1 MIKDYRRI
9 IMEYKEVLANAKVA
23 IGSRCRICREC
34 NGIVCRGEVP
44 GMGGK
49 GSGSSFIRSFEKLN
63 DIKLNMDT
71 IYEFKEVN
79 TAVELFGKSFGFPV
93 FAAPIGGLHQQ
104 YGEALN
110 DEEYSYAIVAG
121 CKNAGTA
128 GFTGDGVKDEHYS
141 MPIKAISKVEGW
153 GIPTIKPWK
162 KEEVIAKAKKAEEV
176 GSLAVA
182 MDIDAAGLSILA
194 AAGKPVGP
202 KSVEEIKEIVMST
215 KLPFII
221 KGIMTVAGAIKAVE
235 AGAYGIVVS
244 NHGGRVFDHTP
255 ATVEVLPEIYKAVGG
270 KIKIFIDGGIRTGV
284 DVLKV
289 LALGADAVLIGRPY
303 GVAAYGGGADGVELY
318 TRKIGAELR
327 DAMIMTG
334 CSTLKDIDERVI
346 YKK

>member
-1 MIKDYRRI
+1 
-9 IMEYKEVLANAKVA
+9 MEYKEILEKAKA
-23 IGSRCRICREC
+23 IIGSRCKICREC

-49 GSGSSFIRSFEKLN
+49 GSGSSFIRNFEKLN
-63 DIKLNMDT
+63 EIKLNMDT
-71 IYEFKEVN
+71 MYEFKEVD
-79 TAVELFGKSFGFPV
+79 TSVELFGKSFSFPV
-93 FAAPIGGLHQQ
+93 FAAPIGGLYQQ

-110 DEEYSYAIVAG
+110 DEEYSNAIVAG

-128 GFTGDGVKDEHYS
+128 GFTGDGVKEENYI
-141 MPIKAISKVEGW
+141 MPIKAISKVGGW

-162 KEEVIAKAKKAEEV
+162 KEEVIAKVKKADEAGV
-176 GSLAVA
+176 LAVA
-182 MDIDAAGLSILA
+182 MDIDAAGLTVLA
-194 AAGKPVGP
+194 AMGKPVSP
-202 KSVEEIKEIVMST
+202 KSVEEIREIVMST

-221 KGIMTVAGAIKAVE
+221 KGIMTVAGAVKAVE

-244 NHGGRVFDHTP
+244 NHGGRVIDHTP

-270 KIKIFIDGGIRTGV
+270 KIKIFIDGGVRTGV
-284 DVLKV
+284 DILKM

-303 GVAAYGGGADGVELY
+303 GVAAYGGGAEGVELY

>member
-1 MIKDYRRI
+1 
-9 IMEYKEVLANAKVA
+9 MEYKEVLEKAKAA
-23 IGSRCRICREC
+23 IGERCKICREC
-34 NGIVCRGEVP
+34 NGVVCRGQIP

-49 GSGSSFIRSFEKLN
+49 GSGSSFIRNFDKLN
-63 DIKLNMDT
+63 EIKLNMDT
-71 IYEFKEVN
+71 IYEFKDVD
-79 TAVELFGKSFGFPV
+79 TSVELFGKSFSFPV

-110 DEEYSYAIVAG
+110 DEEYSYAIVSG
-121 CKNAGTA
+121 CKRAGTA
-128 GFTGDGVKDEHYS
+128 GFTGDGVKDENYDL
-141 MPIKAISKVEGW
+141 PIKAISRAGGW

-162 KEEVIAKAKKAEEV
+162 TEEVIAKVKKAEDAGV
-176 GSLAVA
+176 LAVA
-182 MDIDAAGLSILA
+182 MDIDAAGLAILA
-194 AAGKPVGP
+194 AAGKPVSP
-202 KSVEEIKEIVMST
+202 KSVSEINKIVSST

-221 KGIMTVAGAIKAVE
+221 KGIMTVAGALKAVE

-270 KIKIFIDGGIRTGV
+270 KIKIFIDGGIRSGI
-284 DVLKV
+284 DIMKV

-303 GVAAYGGGADGVELY
+303 GVAAYGGGEEGVELY
-318 TRKIGAELR
+318 TRKIGSELK

>member
-1 MIKDYRRI
+1 
-9 IMEYKEVLANAKVA
+9 MEYKEVLEKAKTL
-23 IGSRCRICREC
+23 IGAKCRICREC
-34 NGIVCRGEVP
+34 NGITCRGEIP

-49 GSGSSFIRSFEKLN
+49 GSGSSFTRNFAKLN
-63 DIKLNMDT
+63 EIKLNMDT
-71 IYEFKEVN
+71 IYEFKEVD
-79 TAVELFGKSFGFPV
+79 TSVELFGKSFSFPV

-104 YGEALN
+104 YGDALN

-128 GFTGDGVKDEHYS
+128 GFTGDGVKEENYAL
-141 MPIKAISKVEGW
+141 PLKAISSVGGW

-162 KEEVIAKAKKAEEV
+162 KDEVITKVKRAGEV
-176 GSLAVA
+176 GALAVA
-182 MDIDAAGLSILA
+182 MDIDAAGLSVLA
-194 AAGKPVGP
+194 AAGKPVSP
-202 KSVEEIKEIVMST
+202 KSAGEIKEIVSST

-221 KGIMTVAGAIKAVE
+221 KGIMTVAGAVKSVE

-270 KIKIFIDGGIRTGV
+270 KIKIFVDGGIRTGI
-284 DVLKV
+284 DVMKM

-303 GVAAYGGGADGVELY
+303 GVAAYGGGAEGVELY
-318 TRKIGAELR
+318 TRRIGAELK

-334 CSTLKDIDERVI
+334 CSTLKDIDEKVI
-346 YKK
+346 YK

>member
-1 MIKDYRRI
+1 
-9 IMEYKEVLANAKVA
+9 MEYREVLEKAKTL
-23 IGSRCRICREC
+23 IGARCRICREC
-34 NGIVCRGEVP
+34 NGVVCRGEVP

-49 GSGSSFIRSFEKLN
+49 GSGSSFTRNFAKLN

-71 IYEFKEVN
+71 IYDYKEVD
-79 TAVELFGKSFGFPV
+79 TTVELFGKSFSFPI
-93 FAAPIGGLHQQ
+93 FAAPIGGLYQQ

-110 DEEYSYAIVAG
+110 DEEYSHAIVAG

-128 GFTGDGVKDEHYS
+128 GFTGDGVKEEHYAL
-141 MPIKAISKVEGW
+141 PIKAISGVGGW

-162 KEEVIAKAKKAEEV
+162 KDEVIAKVKMAAEI
-176 GSLAVA
+176 GTLAVA
-182 MDIDAAGLSILA
+182 MDIDAAGLAVLA
-194 AAGKPVGP
+194 AAGKPVSP
-202 KSVEEIKEIVMST
+202 KSVEEIREIVSST

-221 KGIMTVAGAIKAVE
+221 KGIMTATGAIKAVE

-255 ATVEVLPEIYKAVGG
+255 ATVEVLQEIYKAVGG
-270 KIKIFIDGGIRTGV
+270 KIKIFIDGGIRTGI
-284 DVLKV
+284 DVMKV

-303 GVAAYGGGADGVELY
+303 GVAAYGGGAEGVELY
-318 TRKIGAELR
+318 TRKIGSELK

-346 YKK
+346 YKS

>member
-1 MIKDYRRI
+1 
-9 IMEYKEVLANAKVA
+9 MEYKEVLQKAKSL
-23 IGSRCRICREC
+23 IGSRCRVCREC
-34 NGIVCRGEVP
+34 NGIVCRGEIP

-49 GSGSSFIRSFEKLN
+49 GSGSSFIRNFDKL
-63 DIKLNMDT
+63 DEIKLNLDT
-71 IYEFKEVN
+71 IYEFKEVD
-79 TAVELFGKSFGFPV
+79 TTVELFGKSFSFPV
-93 FAAPIGGLHQQ
+93 FAAPIGGLIQQ
-104 YGEALN
+104 YGDALN

-128 GFTGDGVKDEHYS
+128 GFTGDGVKEENYDL
-141 MPIKAISKVEGW
+141 PLKAVSAVGGW

-162 KEEVIAKAKKAEEV
+162 TEEVIAKVKKADEV
-176 GSLAVA
+176 GALAVA

-194 AAGKPVGP
+194 AAGKPVSP
-202 KSVEEIKEIVMST
+202 KSVEEIRKIVSST

-221 KGIMTVAGAIKAVE
+221 KGIMTVAGAVKAVE

-270 KIKIFIDGGIRTGV
+270 KIKIFIDGGVRTGV
-284 DVLKV
+284 DVMKM
-289 LALGADAVLIGRPY
+289 LALGADAVIIGRPY
-303 GVAAYGGGADGVELY
+303 GVAAYGGGAEGVELY
-318 TRKIGAELR
+318 TRKIGSELR

>member
-1 MIKDYRRI
+1 
-9 IMEYKEVLANAKVA
+9 MEYKEVMEKAKTI
-23 IGSRCRICREC
+23 IGSRCRVCREC

-49 GSGSSFIRSFEKLN
+49 GSGSSFIRNFEKLN
-63 DIKLNMDT
+63 EMKLNMDT
-71 IYEFKEVN
+71 IYEFKEVD
-79 TAVELFGKSFGFPV
+79 TSVELFGKSFSFPV
-93 FAAPIGGLHQQ
+93 FAAPIGGFYQH
-104 YGEALN
+104 YGEALD
-110 DEEYSYAIVAG
+110 DEQYNYAIAAG

-128 GFTGDGVKDEHYS
+128 GFTGDGVKEENFS
-141 MPIKAISKVEGW
+141 MPLNAISKVGGW

-162 KEEVIAKAKKAEEV
+162 KEEVIAKAKRAEEAGV
-176 GSLAVA
+176 LAVA
-182 MDIDAAGLSILA
+182 MDIDAAGLTVLA
-194 AAGKPVGP
+194 ALGKPVSP
-202 KSVEEIKEIVMST
+202 KSVEEIREIVTST

-221 KGIMTVAGAIKAVE
+221 KGVMTAAGAVKAVE
-235 AGAYGIVVS
+235 AGAYGIVIS

-303 GVAAYGGGADGVELY
+303 GVAAYGGGAEGVELY
-318 TRKIGAELR
+318 TRRIGAELR

-346 YKK
+346 YKR